1 MTCAMRAQYFRSQG
15 YVVFVLDNRGSARRG
30 FDFESKINRA
40 MGNVE
45 IEDQALGAKWL
56 IQNKIADP
64 ERIGVYGW
72 SYGGYVS
79 LLCLM
84 KYPDL
89 FKVAVSG
96 APVTSWDGYDTHY
109 TERYMGTP
117 VTNPNGY
124 STSDVRQ
131 YVSGMKGKLL
141 LIHGLLDENVHFR
154 HSARLINSLIESE
167 KDYEILLFP
176 NERHMPRRQSDRS
189 YLEKRIASFFEKH
202 L

>member
-1 MTCAMRAQYFRSQG
+1 MLCLFWTIVG
-15 YVVFVLDNRGSARRG
+15 VLVEDLILNLKSIVRWALLKL
-30 FDFESKINRA
+30 KIRHF
-40 MGNVE
+40 
-45 IEDQALGAKWL
+45 GAKWL

-84 KYPDL
+84 KYPEF

-117 VTNPNGY
+117 ATNPNGY
-124 STSDVRQ
+124 STGDVRQ
-131 YVSGMKGKLL
+131 YFSGMKGKLL

-154 HSARLINSLIESE
+154 HSARLKNFPFIESE
-167 KDYEILLFP
+167 KDHEILLFP
-176 NERHMPRRQSDRS
+176 NERHIPKKTIR
-189 YLEKRIASFFEKH
+189 
-202 L
+202 